1 MLHDLTLALADM
13 ACRTGIS
20 WNTDPTP
27 TFRDGDTEIG
37 VVLER
42 DRPNDHYSHLD
53 AQAYLHDADGPW
65 CFARFNLTEPGDI
78 PSNVTGTDDLASRIA
93 DRLHHPQ
100 FPKAGT
106 YGPTPGRMSDWYHG
120 IERRFADMSEEIE
133 HLRVLRLPLF
143 ARRLSETVG

>member
-1 MLHDLTLALADM
+1 MQDRNIVEH
-13 ACRTGIS
+13 R
-20 WNTDPTP
+20 PTP
-27 TFRDGDTEIG
+27 IFRDGDTEIG

-100 FPKAGT
+100 FPKPART
-106 YGPTPGRMSDWYHG
+106 
-120 IERRFADMSEEIE
+120 
-133 HLRVLRLPLF
+133 VLRP
-143 ARRLSETVG
+143 AA